1 MSTAAMMERIA
12 ETSPRLKARI
22 TGVFYLL
29 TILTGIFA
37 QGFVS
42 GRLVVDGD
50 AAATATN
57 ILAHRG
63 LFQLG
68 FAVYLIEMACKIAM
82 TALFYD
88 LLKPA
93 GRSVSLVAAFLGLAG
108 CVIKTFSRVFFI
120 APLFVLGGA
129 HYLSVFSAE
138 QLQALALLF
147 LKVNDRGAAIA
158 LVFFGFY
165 ALLTGYLIIRST
177 FLPRILGVL
186 SVVARFG
193 LAELP
198 VSAARIPSVSL
209 HCSFR
214 PPRGSIANPV
224 APGVRRE
231 RTTMEGAGQRSS
243 GNEAHTNP
251 TRRISNETQ
260 HHVNHRVSAL
270 DPLADASHYGRHRPW
285 DIEGRDLKHCVGSS
299 SWSCCTGRSC
309 SPNGDRG
316 TSSCCSSGC
325 SRQAC
330 PSST

>member
-1 MSTAAMMERIA
+1 MMEPIA
-12 ETSPRLKARI
+12 EASPCLKARI
-22 TGVFYLL
+22 TGAFYLL

-42 GRLVVDGD
+42 GRLVIDGD

-57 ILAHRG
+57 ILTHRD

-68 FAVYLIEMACKIAM
+68 FAVYLIEMACQIAM
-82 TALFYD
+82 TALFYN

-147 LKVNDRGAAIA
+147 LKVNDHGAAIA

-165 ALLTGYLIIRST
+165 ALLTGYLIIKST

-186 SVVARFG
+186 SVFG
-193 LAELP
+193 GLGWLSFLYLP
-198 VSAARIPSVSL
+198 LGYRLFPYIAALGLLGAASLILWLLVFGVNVQAWNAQASAV
-209 HCSFR
+209 
-214 PPRGSIANPV
+214 
-224 APGVRRE
+224 E
-231 RTTMEGAGQRSS
+231 E
-243 GNEAHTNP
+243 
-251 TRRISNETQ
+251 
-260 HHVNHRVSAL
+260 
-270 DPLADASHYGRHRPW
+270 
-285 DIEGRDLKHCVGSS
+285 
-299 SWSCCTGRSC
+299 
-309 SPNGDRG
+309 
-316 TSSCCSSGC
+316 
-325 SRQAC
+325 
-330 PSST
+330 